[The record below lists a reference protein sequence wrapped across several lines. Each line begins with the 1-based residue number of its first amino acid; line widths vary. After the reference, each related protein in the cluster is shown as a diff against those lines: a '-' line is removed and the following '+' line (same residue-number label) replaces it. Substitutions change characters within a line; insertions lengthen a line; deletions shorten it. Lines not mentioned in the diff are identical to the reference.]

1 MATNFDLISERELR
15 SLVSGAVERAAKKV
29 QGDLLMEARRN
40 IQKYY
45 DQYDP
50 DIYIRTDNLRNG
62 VDHIPILRKGSSGSL
77 ISFEV
82 GFQYDG
88 SKMGAYPDGGDPVIV
103 FKNFLDGIHPNTFV
117 HGKSQDE
124 LMDWYVDKYLGKKI
138 DGYMQSELIAA
149 LSKLM

>member
-1 MATNFDLISERELR
+1 MASNFDLISEAELR
-15 SLVSGAVERAAKKV
+15 SLVTGAVERAAKKA
-29 QGDLLMEARRN
+29 QGDLLAEARRN
-40 IQKYY
+40 VQKYY

-50 DIYIRTDNLRNG
+50 DVYVRTYNLKNG
-62 VDHIPILRKGSSGSL
+62 VDHIPIFRKSSSGGL

-88 SKMGAYPDGGDPVIV
+88 SKMGGYADGGDPAIV
-103 FKNFLDGIHPNTFV
+103 FENFLAGEHPNTFV

-124 LMDWYVDKYLGKKI
+124 LMDWYVDKYLEKKI